1 MGYRS
6 AVVWV
11 LEENR
16 RARRFYEKY
25 GFSSEGV
32 YQQIEDWDQALGD
45 ALCQNTMKKSDFR
58 NDCIKHYAG

>member
-32 YQQIEDWDQALGD
+32 YQQIEIGTKLWE
-45 ALCQNTMKKSDFR
+45 MR
-58 NDCIKHYAG
+58 YAKTL